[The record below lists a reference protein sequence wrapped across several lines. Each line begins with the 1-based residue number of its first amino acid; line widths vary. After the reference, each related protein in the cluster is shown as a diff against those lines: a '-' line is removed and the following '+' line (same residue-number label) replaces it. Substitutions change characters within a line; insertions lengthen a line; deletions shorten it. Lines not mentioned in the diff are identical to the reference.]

1 LEQQSGESFS
11 SQLKAST
18 AFSKR
23 VPFTFLIHAVL
34 ILVIVIALHWMRRG
48 IRKLAEEKPDLQR
61 ALPILDLPIF
71 NRFRDFL
78 RHQPIEPCRCPST
91 SYHNPKILRNRK
103 RRIERRLDPTCRWSD
118 TEAAM
123 MRASNIYSEMAE
135 QG

>member
-48 IRKLAEEKPDLQR
+48 IRKLAEQKPNLQR

-78 RHQPIEPCRCPST
+78 RHQPIEPCTSSELNSGNHCNRSANSDRNHSST
-91 SYHNPKILRNRK
+91 AGPISLPDAPCSYRS
-103 RRIERRLDPTCRWSD
+103 RI
-118 TEAAM
+118 
-123 MRASNIYSEMAE
+123 N
-135 QG
+135 